1 MGTSSQNLTWRF
13 LKSLGDQDVTKYS
26 PDRMHVQGDLSVL
39 SGYLTFLVA
48 KRHDCTY
55 CIEDPMSVCK
65 STILCRGLW
74 EAVVL
79 NANTLRTQAL
89 PSHQLCGQ
97 KSHSSCIIH
106 RAFLLGGVPLIPFSV
121 FLGSSLETLPGV
133 CLDAWTPH
141 LHPSTHMAAPVSC
154 DLFHSSYLSS
164 AEFPSGPP
172 APDSKESSLLHWC
185 PLYLG

>member
-1 MGTSSQNLTWRF
+1 M
-13 LKSLGDQDVTKYS
+13 
-26 PDRMHVQGDLSVL
+26 SVL

-48 KRHDCTY
+48 KRYDCTY

-106 RAFLLGGVPLIPFSV
+106 RAFLLGGVPLIPFSG

-141 LHPSTHMAAPVSC
+141 LHPVHTWLHLFPVT
-154 DLFHSSYLSS
+154 SSIAHISLQLS
-164 AEFPSGPP
+164 FPLARLLLTLKKAHFYTDVHCTWGRCMCRGPGMSRDP
-172 APDSKESSLLHWC
+172 VQI
-185 PLYLG
+185 